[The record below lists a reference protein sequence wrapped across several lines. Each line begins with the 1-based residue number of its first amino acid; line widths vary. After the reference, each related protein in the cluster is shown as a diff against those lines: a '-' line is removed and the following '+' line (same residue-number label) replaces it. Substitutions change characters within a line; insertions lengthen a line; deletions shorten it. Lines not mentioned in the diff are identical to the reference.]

1 MVNPT
6 NCGSEIEQSEPIGA
20 YGRTKREAEIKLLE
34 LGRISGM
41 HVVIVRPSLVYG
53 PGMKGNLKLML
64 KGIDKG
70 WFPPLPNT
78 ENKRSMIHVDD
89 LVKALIMVAVSDRT
103 NGEIFIATDGRTYSS
118 YEIYRTMCELSG
130 KSIPKWSVPRIVFDL
145 ASKINKRIQYKIQKL
160 LGDEC
165 YSSKKLESIG
175 FRAKNSIKQMHE
187 NETFF

>member
-1 MVNPT
+1 
-6 NCGSEIEQSEPIGA
+6 
-20 YGRTKREAEIKLLE
+20 
-34 LGRISGM
+34 
-41 HVVIVRPSLVYG
+41 
-53 PGMKGNLKLML
+53 
-64 KGIDKG
+64 
-70 WFPPLPNT
+70 
-78 ENKRSMIHVDD
+78 
-89 LVKALIMVAVSDRT
+89 
-103 NGEIFIATDGRTYSS
+103 
-118 YEIYRTMCELSG
+118 MCELSG